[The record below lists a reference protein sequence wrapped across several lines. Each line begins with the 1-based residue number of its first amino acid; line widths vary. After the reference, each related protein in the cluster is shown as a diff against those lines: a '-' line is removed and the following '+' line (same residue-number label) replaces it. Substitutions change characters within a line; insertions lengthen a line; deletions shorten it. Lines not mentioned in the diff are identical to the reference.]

1 MKIDFYPE
9 KAQYLTGEPV
19 RLIAEITSLPPK
31 NLTAVLFI
39 FRLNKTIFVQK
50 FPVAKNM
57 TFQLAGYSEAFA
69 GFGAE
74 LSILCDGVEIERA
87 VTAFDVVSNHR
98 QAIRYGFLSDFDT
111 KDAGCDDVMTL
122 RKYHI
127 NYVQYYDWSYR
138 HDELV
143 GPTERYS
150 DMMGKP
156 VDLNVVKEKIA
167 ACKRMGMKSLGYGAV
182 YAASR
187 NFFEKHPD
195 WGFYTSAGKPLV
207 FIDTFYLMNIQRN
220 SPWRE
225 HIIHEYEKAVASVG
239 FDGIHMDTYGFPKT
253 AFSQLKQ
260 MEKLVKL
267 EREYPS
273 LIEETH
279 TALNSIHPDSNLI
292 FNNVGNW
299 PVEGVAQTPQDAV
312 YIEVWDPNNQY
323 CHIRQ
328 IILDAKRA
336 CENKKPVILAAYLA
350 PFRTDSPQRAEN
362 AALLLTA
369 AIVSN
374 GATHLLLGEKNAV
387 LTQGYYVD
395 HSFLSE
401 QQADRIRKY
410 YDFTVRYQELFYD
423 KTMKDVSTTH
433 IGWDNTEY
441 KCIDR
446 KWSPDGKPDTLWLT
460 IRENDSRKIISIINL
475 LGCGN
480 DEWNEGKN
488 TPIPQTNIN
497 FQVQLDRKIEGIY
510 FASPDSENGRS
521 VSLSYHLEQTQ
532 RGMAASFIVPKV
544 NCWGVVYILMKTDFF
559 D

>member
-187 NFFEKHPD
+187 NFSKSTRTGD
-195 WGFYTSAGKPLV
+195 
-207 FIDTFYLMNIQRN
+207 FIQ
-220 SPWRE
+220 
-225 HIIHEYEKAVASVG
+225 V
-239 FDGIHMDTYGFPKT
+239 
-253 AFSQLKQ
+253 
-260 MEKLVKL
+260 
-267 EREYPS
+267 
-273 LIEETH
+273 
-279 TALNSIHPDSNLI
+279 
-292 FNNVGNW
+292 
-299 PVEGVAQTPQDAV
+299 
-312 YIEVWDPNNQY
+312 
-323 CHIRQ
+323 
-328 IILDAKRA
+328 
-336 CENKKPVILAAYLA
+336 
-350 PFRTDSPQRAEN
+350 
-362 AALLLTA
+362 
-369 AIVSN
+369 
-374 GATHLLLGEKNAV
+374 
-387 LTQGYYVD
+387 
-395 HSFLSE
+395 
-401 QQADRIRKY
+401 
-410 YDFTVRYQELFYD
+410 
-423 KTMKDVSTTH
+423 
-433 IGWDNTEY
+433 
-441 KCIDR
+441 
-446 KWSPDGKPDTLWLT
+446 
-460 IRENDSRKIISIINL
+460 RENRLFSL
-475 LGCGN
+475 
-480 DEWNEGKN
+480 
-488 TPIPQTNIN
+488 TP
-497 FQVQLDRKIEGIY
+497 
-510 FASPDSENGRS
+510 
-521 VSLSYHLEQTQ
+521 
-532 RGMAASFIVPKV
+532 FI
-544 NCWGVVYILMKTDFF
+544 
-559 D
+559 

>member
-1 MKIDFYPE
+1 
-9 KAQYLTGEPV
+9 
-19 RLIAEITSLPPK
+19 
-31 NLTAVLFI
+31 
-39 FRLNKTIFVQK
+39 
-50 FPVAKNM
+50 
-57 TFQLAGYSEAFA
+57 
-69 GFGAE
+69 
-74 LSILCDGVEIERA
+74 
-87 VTAFDVVSNHR
+87 
-98 QAIRYGFLSDFDT
+98 
-111 KDAGCDDVMTL
+111 
-122 RKYHI
+122 
-127 NYVQYYDWSYR
+127 
-138 HDELV
+138 
-143 GPTERYS
+143 
-150 DMMGKP
+150 
-156 VDLNVVKEKIA
+156 
-167 ACKRMGMKSLGYGAV
+167 
-182 YAASR
+182 
-187 NFFEKHPD
+187 
-195 WGFYTSAGKPLV
+195 
-207 FIDTFYLMNIQRN
+207 MNIQRN